1 MQSVRA
7 RTLAAAAAR
16 WRLPRERSQEQ
27 QHKQNNR
34 AEQQMRRSRG
44 CAVAWAVAAAWLALG
59 ASASGSADAGNEVSP
74 CTQLLAPIVSGAK
87 ALEQHLAQ
95 CEAQLGPLRKAA
107 RACDESGALEGNELA
122 ELRTRARRLED
133 EAASSASRVSSSIKR
148 VANCER
154 NATQLALLA
163 QTYRAKNGALKT
175 EVERALGLVEYE
187 QSTSAELNAALG
199 EARAS
204 LAAEQAALA
213 ALRASPLHERA
224 EAEERRAGELEGKA
238 AALRRELEAARAR
251 AEQAELSL
259 GAAQAALEAGRKE
272 LVASRGELAVREQL
286 TVELGE
292 TNARLEERASQLSAE
307 LRAAQARLD
316 DLGSQHLSAE
326 QRLARLASEQERARA
341 ESERLQQQLAT
352 YKDKVDDPAIMDFFL
367 KKAEWLQHPR
377 VAGVDAALD
386 KTMQLLRNPKLQP
399 THRALL
405 EMQALLSASSQRL
418 SSAVSDRERFG
429 PWLSGFLS
437 YGILLVPLA
446 ITLALLVRLRRCL
459 SLSKLAMLMT
469 LYNAVFCAVTLLGSL
484 LLPRLRPAGVHAE
497 ADEAMAALRQQ
508 NLGAFE
514 FLQIV
519 LPLYF
524 AFYLGCQLLMALK
537 FSLAAR
543 CGCSLR
549 VLAMLAGPL
558 AVLVHYYLH
567 VWLLAMRDQPP
578 RQPALAWGAYSVVFF
593 VEFFLLTCSPPGCA
607 GGGGGGSSSSGS
619 SSNISDNNNSSRT
632 TPASP
637 FTSDDE
643 GRSRPL
649 LGAHAKAEAEEGVTV
664 EAAQLALAEA
674 AQSAVLDL
682 GADVMSHEE
691 VQERACELVGAGK
704 KKKKKSSRRTHSSDV
719 ENPECKDE

>member
-1 MQSVRA
+1 MR
-7 RTLAAAAAR
+7 R
-16 WRLPRERSQEQ
+16 WRG
-27 QHKQNNR
+27 N
-34 AEQQMRRSRG
+34 
-44 CAVAWAVAAAWLALG
+44 AVVWFAAVWLALG
-59 ASASGSADAGNEVSP
+59 ALASSPWPVAATAGSAAAGDDGAEVSR
-74 CTQLLAPIVSGAK
+74 CTQLLAPILNGAK

-95 CEAQLGPLRKAA
+95 CEAQLSPLRKAA
-107 RACDESGALEGNELA
+107 KACDESGALAGNELA
-122 ELRTRARRLED
+122 ELRARARRLED
-133 EAASSASRVSSSIKR
+133 DAASSSSKASTAFKR
-148 VANCER
+148 AASCER

-163 QTYRAKNGALKT
+163 QAYRVKNGALKS

-187 QSTSAELNAALG
+187 QSASSELSASLG

-213 ALRASPLHERA
+213 ELRASPVQARA
-224 EAEERRAGELEGKA
+224 EAGERRAGELEEEA
-238 AALRRELEAARAR
+238 AALRRELAAAEAR

-259 GAAQAALEAGRKE
+259 GAAQAALETGRQE
-272 LVASRGELAVREQL
+272 LVASRDELAVREQL
-286 TVELGE
+286 ALELGA
-292 TNARLEERASQLSAE
+292 TNARLEERGSQLSAE
-307 LRAAQARLD
+307 LRSARARLD
-316 DLGSQHLSAE
+316 ELGSQHLSAE
-326 QRLARLASEQERARA
+326 QRIARLASEQERARA
-341 ESERLQQQLAT
+341 ESELLQRQLAT

-377 VAGVDAALD
+377 FAGVDEALD

-418 SSAVSDRERFG
+418 SSAVADRDRFG

-446 ITLALLVRLRRCL
+446 ITLALLVRMQRCL

-469 LYNAVFCAVTLLGSL
+469 LYNAIFCAVMIGGSL
-484 LLPRLRPAGVHAE
+484 LLPWLRPAGVRAE
-497 ADEAMAALRQQ
+497 AGEAMAAFREQ

-543 CGCSLR
+543 CRCSLR

-567 VWLLAMRDQPP
+567 VWLLAMRDEPP
-578 RQPALAWGAYSVVFF
+578 RQPVLAWGAYSAVFF
-593 VEFFLLTCSPPGCA
+593 VEFFLLTCSPPASA
-607 GGGGGGSSSSGS
+607 GGGGSGGGGGSSSSS
-619 SSNISDNNNSSRT
+619 SSNSSSKNCRT
-632 TPASP
+632 GPANP
-637 FTSDDE
+637 GESDDE
-643 GRSRPL
+643 GRFRPL
-649 LGAHAKAEAEEGVTV
+649 LEGHAKAAGEDGVSV
-664 EAAQLALAEA
+664 EAAQLAFAEA

-682 GADVMSHEE
+682 GADVMSPEE
-691 VQERACELVGAGK
+691 VQERASELVGGGR
-704 KKKKKSSRRTHSSDV
+704 KKKKKSSRRAHSSDV
-719 ENPECKDE
+719 ENPESKDE